1 MKYLITGHNGFIG
14 QTYIK
19 HLLEK
24 ESASNI
30 LGLSRSKGLDRY
42 DINEKI
48 IELTDERLSEEI
60 AAFAPDVIIHLASSR
75 FGALE
80 NLFLSNVKATEN
92 LLNAVLKINK
102 PVKIIIIGSSAEI
115 GLPIKNP
122 SSEND
127 KCNPVDYYGLTKLM
141 QSELAHQYYLKH
153 NIEVIRLRLFNILGV
168 GMPDSLLAGRAIKL
182 FHETLISKDSQ
193 AIQFGDLSSYRD
205 YLDKRDLCSAIDL
218 SILHGKAGELYH
230 IGSGIKTQGTHLINQ
245 IIATCPDK
253 SYAFQYH
260 FDSDKKSLVPHQIAD
275 VSKAKNDLRWE
286 PSFSLNDTLTWMWNH
301 LLISE

>member
-42 DINEKI
+42 GINEKI
-48 IELTDERLSEEI
+48 IELTDEGLSEEI
-60 AAFAPDVIIHLASSR
+60 AVFEPDVIIHLASNR

-92 LLNAVLKINK
+92 LLNAVLKVNK
-102 PVKIIIIGSSAEI
+102 PIKIIMIGSSAEI
-115 GLPIKNP
+115 GIPIKNP

-141 QSELAHQYYLKH
+141 QSELAYQYYLKH
-153 NIEVIRLRLFNILGV
+153 NVDVIRLRLFNILGV
-168 GMPDSLLAGRAIKL
+168 GMPESLLAGRAITL
-182 FHETLISKDSQ
+182 FHEALKSNNTN
-193 AIQFGDLSSYRD
+193 AIEFGDLSSYRD
-205 YLDKRDLCSAIDL
+205 YLDKRDLCRAIDL
-218 SILHGKAGELYH
+218 SIEKGMAGELYH
-230 IGSGIKTQGTHLINQ
+230 IGSGVNTQGIDLVDT
-245 IIATCPDK
+245 IIESFPYDASVLK
-253 SYAFQYH
+253 YRFNSN
-260 FDSDKKSLVPHQIAD
+260 KKSLVPYQIAD
-275 VSKAKNDLRWE
+275 ITKAKNNLNWQ
-286 PSFSLNDTLTWMWNH
+286 PTYNLNDTLSWMWND
-301 LLISE
+301 LLNSE